1 MTGNLMGNMRLWGIR
16 CFIPPPPLPHSSGE
30 CRSSQ
35 SHASEHIKATCLA
48 PFCPE
53 FPHRA
58 WPRPKREQVR
68 GNPPIDT
75 GSLLIGNRI
84 YFPLSRTPAV
94 EMFKGNEAD
103 IMYDVIIC
111 GAGPT
116 GVFLAAYLSRAG
128 DVKVVNC
135 HAYLRS
141 RSC

>member
-1 MTGNLMGNMRLWGIR
+1 MGYPGASFRPRHYPIL
-16 CFIPPPPLPHSSGE
+16 SGE
-30 CRSSQ
+30 CRSSH
-35 SHASEHIKATCLA
+35 SHTSEHIKATFFGL
-48 PFCPE
+48 PFV
-53 FPHRA
+53 RNSLTNG
-58 WPRPKREQVR
+58 WPRPKTEVR

-75 GSLLIGNRI
+75 DLTSESPDWQSDLL
-84 YFPLSRTPAV
+84 PLSLGRPAV
-94 EMFKGNEAD
+94 EMFKGKEVD
-103 IMYDVIIC
+103 MYDVIIC